1 MIVKSSGGEDEE
13 PTSCSNPITIMMEIS
28 KAAYLDEILFGKK
41 DSKDR
46 AEIVS
51 FIEQTTRMEA
61 EELVNFIN
69 KHLAMRMFM
78 IGQNITA
85 ADILVHLHVAHY
97 FKELLDF

>member
-1 MIVKSSGGEDEE
+1 MLVQSTGGEDEE
-13 PTSCSNPITIMMEIS
+13 PVSCSNPITIMMEIS

-41 DSKDR
+41 NSKER
-46 AEIVS
+46 LEIVS

-78 IGQNITA
+78 IG
-85 ADILVHLHVAHY
+85 
-97 FKELLDF
+97 